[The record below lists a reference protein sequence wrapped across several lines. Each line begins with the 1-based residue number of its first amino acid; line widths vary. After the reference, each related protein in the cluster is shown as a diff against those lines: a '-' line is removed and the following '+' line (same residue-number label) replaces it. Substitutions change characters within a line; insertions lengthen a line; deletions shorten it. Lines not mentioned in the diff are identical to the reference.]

1 MRPTVVI
8 ETQAMTETPDFD
20 DAPDFSEF
28 PERIEYPDL
37 DDEDLEESIA
47 QIKNLIKISGVS
59 ADDSFAKGLQ
69 SSIDRMTNE
78 LAGRK
83 NAAQARR

>member
-1 MRPTVVI
+1 
-8 ETQAMTETPDFD
+8 MTETPDFSD
-20 DAPDFSEF
+20 F

-37 DDEDLEESIA
+37 DDEDLAESIA
-47 QIKNLIKISGVS
+47 QIENLIKISGTG

-69 SSIDRMTNE
+69 SSVDRMAKE

-83 NAAQARR
+83 ERSAD